1 MVIFL
6 RKTDS
11 KGASLKKKNIVKIL
25 DYGNNKI
32 IYENEVKDPGLV
44 GRLKTGLYTLS
55 NGHMYF
61 NNNCIKIR
69 YDILESM
76 ASHSNLLKEHE
87 VFDQYLNCFTLKPTE
102 KIRAGTPLDS
112 QKNHR
117 FVYIKR
123 DKSMKEASKI
133 TILPYLHERR
143 VYMNTKRLATE
154 YFYTSVITTHEQESQ
169 YRIEYKRTM
178 RDRGNVKDIDILHI
192 MDKADETEKY
202 KKIKAETQT

>member
-87 VFDQYLNCFTLKPTE
+87 VFD
-102 KIRAGTPLDS
+102 
-112 QKNHR
+112 
-117 FVYIKR
+117 
-123 DKSMKEASKI
+123 
-133 TILPYLHERR
+133 
-143 VYMNTKRLATE
+143 
-154 YFYTSVITTHEQESQ
+154 
-169 YRIEYKRTM
+169 
-178 RDRGNVKDIDILHI
+178 
-192 MDKADETEKY
+192 
-202 KKIKAETQT
+202 